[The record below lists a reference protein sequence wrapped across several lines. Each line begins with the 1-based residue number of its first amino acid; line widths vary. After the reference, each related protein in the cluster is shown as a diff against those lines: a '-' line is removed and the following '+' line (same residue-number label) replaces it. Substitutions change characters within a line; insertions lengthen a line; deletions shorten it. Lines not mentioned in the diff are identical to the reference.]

1 MEKDRVT
8 RLLKEHGLR
17 NTEMR
22 KSVLGLFLKSDRALS
37 QQDIDE
43 SLPDSDRVTLYR
55 TLRSFEEKGLV
66 HRAVDGS
73 ATAKFALCR
82 DICSEV
88 QHLDAHAHFHC
99 AGCGST
105 YCVDDIAMPPVP
117 TRYKGARIGQVHL
130 ILEGMCACC
139 Q

>member
-73 ATAKFALCR
+73 STAKFALCR
-82 DICSEV
+82 DDCNEV
-88 QHLDAHAHFHC
+88 HAHFHC